1 MQIGDVAVGGVVQMN
16 VQGVQTN
23 FRVMHHGKPSAI
35 YDDSWLDG
43 TVIMLDWMESPYYQ
57 NVSSGLPSKYNYAE
71 SAAHALLS
79 ETWFT
84 YLDSTVQR
92 LVREVKLPYRTDV
105 DGAPYVVASGANG
118 VAAKVWLPSVV
129 EVARGSGYESNQSS
143 FYVEEGAPF
152 DFWKGADAAKYADW
166 AFVSSSGTDNGWAT
180 RTMNKQT
187 SGTGA
192 NYYNWVGR
200 HQTEGKYAPLYG
212 AAQHDHAGR
221 KHCGR
226 NRQLSGKGR
235 RHLAGWHGK
244 RKMRRCLAHHRCRF
258 GKNQRRLETIRRKT
272 AWIN

>member
-79 ETWFT
+79 EIWFT

-192 NYYNWVGR
+192 NYYNWVGKDGLCIAGTR
-200 HQTEGKYAPLYG
+200 QKGNMRPCMVLPSTTTLGESIV
-212 AAQHDHAGR
+212 AATASFPVKVGGIWRDGTASV
-221 KHCGR
+221 KCGGIWR
-226 NRQLSGKGR
+226 TTAAASAKISGVWK
-235 RHLAGWHGK
+235 
-244 RKMRRCLAHHRCRF
+244 
-258 GKNQRRLETIRRKT
+258 Q
-272 AWIN
+272 